1 MLKGLKKSIF
11 FVHNFNT
18 MKKHFLFA
26 FALIV
31 LILSACKTE
40 RVLQKSSTKPSWVH
54 GLQRNYIIVEGVG
67 ANQNEAKN
75 KAFTALRD
83 KIVSSVAVNVSSNS
97 SIQINESTLNQ
108 INKYQE
114 STAFETQINS
124 DFLNALR
131 GISLNKVEE
140 FYWERIRYKKEKKE
154 QVHYHIKYPFSDFDL
169 NKLIR
174 EWEELDKNLSKEL
187 ERLQENIRSTNKLS
201 ELIGYQAQAERLEDV
216 FNEPRKTRAAL
227 LKTEAENMLSRL
239 EIEVE
244 MHQLGELILQAR
256 ISGKAYDPGE
266 MYTLKSNCIRL
277 LSQKYDQNLQHSILH
292 YDSDFCKSNTE
303 VFTIQLQFGK
313 MLNQKEIELPH
324 SEGTIRAM
332 IIGDVRIIDP
342 KNNTR
347 KRKWTMSLRSLSDIP
362 FEVTRVDMI
371 AERKANALRGLLGKS
386 VPTQIRESLNHKING
401 KGDYELEFDVF
412 SPGSELEKAIGR
424 LLNDSYVVSG
434 QLFFKTAEG
443 KEQSIHFADVD
454 LRML

>member
-1 MLKGLKKSIF
+1 MLKGHNKNRF
-11 FVHNFNT
+11 FVHKSDI
-18 MKKHFLFA
+18 MKKQLLLV
-26 FALIV
+26 FALIA

-40 RVLQKSSTKPSWVH
+40 RVLQKSSAKPTWVH

-83 KIVSSVAVNVSSNS
+83 KIVSSVAVNVSSSS

-108 INKYQE
+108 INNYQE

-131 GISLNKVEE
+131 GISLNKVED

-187 ERLQENIRSTNKLS
+187 DRLQENIRTTNKLS
-201 ELIGYQAQAERLEDV
+201 DLIGYQTQAERLENV

-227 LKTEAENMLSRL
+227 MKTEVENMLSRL

-244 MHQLGELILQAR
+244 MHQFGELILQAR
-256 ISGKAYDPGE
+256 INGKAFDPGE

-277 LSQKYDQNLQHSILH
+277 LSQKYDPNLNHSILH

-303 VFTIQLQFGK
+303 TFTVQLQMGK
-313 MLNQKEIELPH
+313 HVNQKEIEIPH
-324 SEGTIRAM
+324 TEGTIRA
-332 IIGDVRIIDP
+332 IVIGDIRIFDP

-347 KRKWTMSLRSLSDIP
+347 TRKWTITLRSLSDIP
-362 FEVTRVDMI
+362 FEVTRVEMI
-371 AERKANALRGLLGKS
+371 AERKSNTLRGLLGKS

-424 LLNDSYVVSG
+424 LVNDSYGVSG